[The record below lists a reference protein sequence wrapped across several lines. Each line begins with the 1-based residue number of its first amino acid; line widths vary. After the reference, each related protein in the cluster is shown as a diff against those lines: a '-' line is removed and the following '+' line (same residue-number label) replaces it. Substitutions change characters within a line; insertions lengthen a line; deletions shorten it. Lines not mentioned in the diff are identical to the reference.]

1 MDENINTVTG
11 KRSKLLESPP
21 EVSLCDFSHDDD
33 SAEEADIKKMVTEQK
48 KKKKKSGG
56 FQSMGFSFPV
66 YKGILKK
73 GYNIPTP
80 IQRKTI
86 PLIMEGKDVVA
97 MARTGSGKT
106 AAFLL
111 PMFER
116 LKTHNAQ
123 TGARGLVFSP
133 TRELALQTMNFTKE
147 LGRYIGLKTAI
158 ILGGDSIEDQFAA
171 VHENPDIII
180 ATPGRFLHVV
190 MEMDL
195 KLSSVEY
202 IVFDEAD
209 SLFEMGFQEQLHEVL
224 YRLPDHRQTL
234 LFSATLPRLLVDF
247 AKAGLNEPVLIRLDV
262 DSKLNENLKTLFI
275 SCRSD
280 DKLAVL
286 LHLLKYVVK
295 PEELT
300 VVFAATRHHVEY
312 LNMVLIRTGI
322 NCTYVYSS
330 LDLVARKINV
340 AKFKANKANVL
351 IVTDIAA
358 RGIDIPM
365 LDNVINYNFPGKPK
379 LFVHRVGRV
388 ARASRSGTAYSIVTP
403 EEAPYLLDL
412 HLFVGRC
419 LKLAKNHPN
428 ETDGIYGSIPQEI
441 IDEETDLLKRWHDS
455 SVDLTNLVNVCK
467 NAYKQYVKSRAAP
480 AVESVKRMKEL
491 MNSAIGIHPLFQE
504 KTNHLEEQ
512 RENILEGMKK
522 YRPNNTIF
530 EIGRTSKSQARDVM
544 QCKRN
549 YHEKVINKARTKQQ
563 FQVTEKEKEI
573 HGSPG
578 VEDDDMQN
586 VFSVIIGSRQKQ
598 LEKHQISG
606 NPQKNKKLQKK
617 SFRDDNFYLPYK
629 KADHETEK
637 GLELEKS
644 FDRQA
649 VGAVLDL
656 VGDEDN
662 FMKHKKGITKWD
674 RRKKKF
680 VKDMGIDPRK
690 KKIKTESGVWI
701 PASYKSTI
709 YKQWKEKYKIDK
721 QGNDNEETDPT
732 PKLHTPV
739 GKGKFTKSSR
749 PHKLGQGRSN
759 YKREL
764 KRPEEILKARQK
776 KARMQFHQRRRQ
788 AERSKKKGKNKRR

>member
-1 MDENINTVTG
+1 MSLKKKKQKCESPTMDENIISTVTG
-11 KRSKLLESPP
+11 ERSQLLESPA
-21 EVSLCDFSHDDD
+21 EVLLCDFNNNDD
-33 SAEEADIKKMVTEQK
+33 SAEEADIRKMVTEQK

-56 FQSMGFSFPV
+56 FQSMGFSFPI

-111 PMFER
+111 PLFER

-123 TGARGLVFSP
+123 TGARALLFSP
-133 TRELALQTMNFTKE
+133 TRELALQTMNFTRE
-147 LGRYIGLKTAI
+147 LGRFTGLKTAI

-202 IVFDEAD
+202 VVFDEAD
-209 SLFEMGFQEQLHEVL
+209 SLFEMGFQEQLQEVL

-247 AKAGLNEPVLIRLDV
+247 AKAGLNEPILIRLDV
-262 DSKLNENLKTLFI
+262 DSKLSENLKTQFL

-286 LHLLKYVVK
+286 LYLLKYVVK

-312 LNMVLIRTGI
+312 LNMVLTQTGI
-322 NCTYVYSS
+322 SCTYVYSS

-340 AKFKANKANVL
+340 AKFKARKTSVL
-351 IVTDIAA
+351 IVTDVAA

-388 ARASRSGTAYSIVTP
+388 ARACRSGTAYSIITP

-412 HLFVGRC
+412 HLFLGRC
-419 LKLAKNHPN
+419 LKLAKNYPK
-428 ETDGIYGSIPQEI
+428 ETDGIYGSVPQEI
-441 IDEETDLLKRWHDS
+441 IDEETDLLKRCHDS
-455 SVDLTNLVNVCK
+455 SIDLTNLVNVCK

-480 AVESVKRMKEL
+480 AAESVKRMKQL
-491 MNSAIGIHPLFQE
+491 MSSAIGIHPLFQGQ
-504 KTNHLEEQ
+504 KKLILLLLLENSKSVRYVFIINVDEV
-512 RENILEGMKK
+512 
-522 YRPNNTIF
+522 TIF

-549 YHEKVINKARTKQQ
+549 HHEKVINKARTKQEL
-563 FQVTEKEKEI
+563 QVTEKKEKTQS
-573 HGSPG
+573 SPC
-578 VEDDDMQN
+578 VEDDD
-586 VFSVIIGSRQKQ
+586 V
-598 LEKHQISG
+598 
-606 NPQKNKKLQKK
+606 QKN
-617 SFRDDNFYLPYK
+617 PY
-629 KADHETEK
+629 
-637 GLELEKS
+637 
-644 FDRQA
+644 
-649 VGAVLDL
+649 
-656 VGDEDN
+656 
-662 FMKHKKGITKWD
+662 TKPSLTTLT
-674 RRKKKF
+674 F
-680 VKDMGIDPRK
+680 N
-690 KKIKTESGVWI
+690 S
-701 PASYKSTI
+701 
-709 YKQWKEKYKIDK
+709 YKQWKEKYKVDK
-721 QGNDNEETDPT
+721 QDDDDEEINPGT
-732 PKLHTPV
+732 KSHTPV
-739 GKGKFTKSSR
+739 RKGKFTKLPR
-749 PHKLGQGRSN
+749 KRQLGQGRSDQ
-759 YKREL
+759 KREL
-764 KRPEEILKARQK
+764 RRPEEILKARQK
-776 KARMQFHQRRRQ
+776 KARMQFHQKRRQ
-788 AERSKKKGKNKRR
+788 AERSKRKGKNKRR